1 MKVIIIEDEFGA
13 SQNLIAVLRELE
25 PQCEILAVLESVA
38 DTVRWIKNNPPPDLA
53 FIDIQLSDEIAFNIF
68 KKSEVKFPVIFTT
81 AHDDYAI
88 RAFKVNSID
97 YILKPINKKSVR
109 FAINKYKELNK
120 KHNSLKEEKI
130 FKLLHEMKTTQ
141 EKRYKR
147 SFLVHYKDR
156 LLPKEVSDF
165 AYFFIENDIVY
176 GTTRDK
182 QKYILNQKL
191 ENIEHQV
198 DPDHFLRVNR
208 QFIISRKA
216 IKEVNLYFNGRFSLK
231 VVPASPS
238 PIIISKAKSS
248 ALKKW
253 LED

>member
-1 MKVIIIEDEFGA
+1 MKVIIVEDEFGA

-68 KKSEVKFPVIFTT
+68 KKSEVKFPVIFIT
-81 AHDDYAI
+81 AYNNYAI

-97 YILKPINKKSVR
+97 YILKPVNIKSVG
-109 FAINKYKELNK
+109 FAVNKFKELNK
-120 KHNSLKEEKI
+120 KNNSLREEKI
-130 FKLLHEMKTTQ
+130 FKLLQEMKTTQ

-198 DPDHFLRVNR
+198 DPDLFLRVNR

-216 IKEVNLYFNGRFSLK
+216 IKEINLYFNGRFSLK

-238 PIIISKAKSS
+238 PIIISKARSS